1 MPPKPGLI
9 LLGRIAAA
17 HGIRGDVLIK
27 AFTQEPDGIAAYGPL
42 TDETGTRSLKIKV
55 RRVTP
60 KGVIAG
66 IAGVDDRNAAE
77 ALKGLELFVARE
89 KLPEPDEDEIY
100 HADLIGLTATDEAGT
115 EIGKIVNVENFGGGD
130 LLELRLTGKR
140 STELVPFTHAHVPV
154 VDIAT
159 GRLVIRWPLTFE
171 VAAEEDRDPADAEG
185 GHDDSDENGEGGP
198 QPA

>member
-1 MPPKPGLI
+1 MPPKPGLV

-27 AFTQEPDGIAAYGPL
+27 TFTQEPDGIAAYGPL

-66 IAGVDDRNAAE
+66 ISGVDDRNAAE
-77 ALKGLELFVARE
+77 TLKGLELFIARE
-89 KLPEPDEDEIY
+89 KLPEPEDGEVY
-100 HADLIGLTATDEAGT
+100 HADLIGLTATDEAGAA
-115 EIGKIVNVENFGGGD
+115 IGQIVGVENFGGGD
-130 LLELRLTGKR
+130 LLELRLKGKR

-171 VAAEEDRDPADAEG
+171 LAPEEDRDPADDEG
-185 GHDDSDENGEGGP
+185 GENDDTGA